1 MDRRELT
8 AASVAGVYLAA
19 CVWALWSRLEAILLL
34 AAASPLAAGFMFP
47 KGASIFT
54 KMLLGA
60 IIDSLL
66 AGLAIVPVM
75 GDLVDLGASVVAIV
89 LLITRFRQ
97 FASSLPGGL
106 ACLLLYTFLWFEAGL
121 LPRQFSVTG
130 IHHAFWLYLIVII
143 IGILAGGIILAALT
157 VILGLFYDRDRTKAV
172 FCIIGFPWYLMTF
185 SLTIL
190 LPNRQVEHAHQA
202 AELARRSR

>member
-8 AASVAGVYLAA
+8 AVSVACVYLAA
-19 CVWALWSRLEAILLL
+19 CAWALWSRLDAVLLL
-34 AAASPLAAGFMFP
+34 AAVSPLAAGFMFP

-60 IIDSLL
+60 LIDSLL
-66 AGLAIVPVM
+66 AALAFVPVM

-89 LLITRFRQ
+89 LLITRFKR

-106 ACLLLYTFLWFEAGL
+106 ACLLLYTFLWFETGL

-130 IHHAFWLYLIVII
+130 IHHEFWFYLIII
-143 IGILAGGIILAALT
+143 TVCILAGGIILALLT
-157 VILGLFYDRDRTKAV
+157 VVLGLFYDGERARAV
-172 FCIIGFPWYLMTF
+172 FCIIGFPWYLITF
-185 SLTIL
+185 FLTIF
-190 LPNRQVEHAHQA
+190 LPNRQVEHAHHA
-202 AELARRSR
+202 AELARRPR